1 MKLSK
6 EVEFCK
12 NVFLLLGKKKSEDLL
27 ERSNLNN
34 REKIIINSHLL
45 QGLSLK
51 ECASILLIEE
61 DSVNKAQKKAL
72 NKLYEWIKN
81 QTIIEQILY
90 A

>member
-1 MKLSK
+1 MKISK

-12 NVFLLLGKKKSEDLL
+12 NVFQLIGNKKSEELL
-27 ERSNLNN
+27 ERSNLTN
-34 REKIIINSHLL
+34 REKVIIHSHIL

-51 ECASILLIEE
+51 ECAGILLIEE

-72 NKLYEWIKN
+72 VKLYTWINN
-81 QTIIEQILY
+81 QVLIDQILY